1 MTFLRRILLV
11 LGAAVL
17 IEVNI
22 QVRSMG
28 PISEMDMVWYIKDTV
43 KNSNYLLHLVLE
55 LQHGLLFQTIL
66 GRSKTFICWLPSKF
80 S

>member
-28 PISEMDMVWYIKDTV
+28 PISEMDMVWYIKESDD
-43 KNSNYLLHLVLE
+43 Y
-55 LQHGLLFQTIL
+55 
-66 GRSKTFICWLPSKF
+66 C
-80 S
+80 